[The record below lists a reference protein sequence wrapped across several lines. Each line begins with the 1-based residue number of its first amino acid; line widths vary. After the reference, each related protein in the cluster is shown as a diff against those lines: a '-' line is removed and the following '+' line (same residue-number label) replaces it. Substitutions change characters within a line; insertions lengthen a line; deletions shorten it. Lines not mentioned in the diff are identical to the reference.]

1 MQSRINLFLFVI
13 ILSSAWIIFSGE
25 AVIGAE
31 EGVGGYPYVA
41 EITGDNVNMR
51 SGPGTNYYRCGKLN
65 QGARV
70 EVVGSQ
76 FSWSRIVPPEGSFSW
91 ISKQYV
97 SIDAD
102 DRSTGSVTGN
112 AVRVY
117 AGSSELKP
125 IHSTTV
131 QLRLDRDDKVK
142 VLLGGEGDYYKISPP
157 AGSYLWVS
165 TQYTKPLGALGEV
178 AVAVKK
184 SVVEEPKAE
193 VEGVKKPTAPT
204 VVQRPAA
211 DPSVEAK
218 KLREYYAL
226 AKRMESEREK
236 PIGQQD
242 YSDIKKALVEIA
254 EVGEAGKAVRYSAF
268 AVKQIE
274 RIELALAV
282 GKELPLQESQL
293 EGVKKRIEQ
302 AREASLSKVPDMGRF
317 AVMGVLRGS
326 SIYGPEYYRVVDDLG
341 KTLCYALPSGPA
353 SGLDMKKLLG
363 KKIGLVGAIEAH
375 PQSGGALVRFTEI
388 VRMD

>member
-1 MQSRINLFLFVI
+1 MQSRINFFLLVI
-13 ILSSAWIIFSGE
+13 ILSSAWIIFAGE

-31 EGVGGYPYVA
+31 VGVEGYPYAA

-70 EVVGSQ
+70 DVVGSQ

-97 SIDAD
+97 SINAD
-102 DRSTGSVTGN
+102 DESTGTVTGN

-142 VLLGGEGDYYKISPP
+142 LLLGEEGDYYKILPP

-165 TQYTKPLGALGEV
+165 TQYTKSIGAIGEV
-178 AVAVKK
+178 AEAVEKP
-184 SVVEEPKAE
+184 VVEKPKAE
-193 VEGVKKPTAPT
+193 AESVKKPTAPT
-204 VVQRPAA
+204 VVQRPEA

-226 AKRMESEREK
+226 AKRMKSEREK
-236 PIGQQD
+236 PIEQQD
-242 YSDIKKALVEIA
+242 YSNIKKALVEIA
-254 EVGEAGKAVRYSAF
+254 ETGEAGKAARYSAL

-274 RIELALAV
+274 RIELALAI

-293 EGVKKRIEQ
+293 EGVKKQIEQ
-302 AREASLSKVPDMGRF
+302 AREANLSKVPDMGKF
-317 AVMGVLRGS
+317 AVMGQLQVS
-326 SIYGPEYYRVVDDLG
+326 SIYGPGYYRVVDDLG
-341 KTLCYALPSGPA
+341 KMLCYALPSGPA
-353 SGLDMKKLLG
+353 SGLDMKGLLG
-363 KKIGLVGAIEAH
+363 KKIGLIGAIEAH

-388 VRMD
+388 VKVD

>member
-1 MQSRINLFLFVI
+1 MQSRINFFLLVI
-13 ILSSAWIIFSGE
+13 ILSSAWIIFAGE

-31 EGVGGYPYVA
+31 VGVEGYPYAA

-70 EVVGSQ
+70 DVVGSQ

-91 ISKQYV
+91 ISQYV
-97 SIDAD
+97 SINAD
-102 DRSTGSVTGN
+102 DESTGTVTGN

-142 VLLGGEGDYYKISPP
+142 LLLGEEGDYYKILPP

-165 TQYTKPLGALGEV
+165 TQYTKSIGAIGEV
-178 AVAVKK
+178 AEAVEKP
-184 SVVEEPKAE
+184 VVEKPKAE
-193 VEGVKKPTAPT
+193 AESVKKPTAPT
-204 VVQRPAA
+204 VVQRPEA

-226 AKRMESEREK
+226 AKRMKSEREK
-236 PIGQQD
+236 PIEQQD
-242 YSDIKKALVEIA
+242 YSNIKKALVEIA
-254 EVGEAGKAVRYSAF
+254 ETGEAGKAARYSAL
-268 AVKQIE
+268 AVKQ
-274 RIELALAV
+274 
-282 GKELPLQESQL
+282 K
-293 EGVKKRIEQ
+293 IEQ
-302 AREASLSKVPDMGRF
+302 AREANLSKVPDMGKF
-317 AVMGVLRGS
+317 AVMGQLQVS
-326 SIYGPEYYRVVDDLG
+326 SIYGPGYYRVVDDLG
-341 KTLCYALPSGPA
+341 KMLCYALPSGPA
-353 SGLDMKKLLG
+353 SGLDMKGLLG
-363 KKIGLVGAIEAH
+363 KKIGLIGAIEAH

-388 VRMD
+388 VKVD

>member
-13 ILSSAWIIFSGE
+13 ILGSAWIIFTAE
-25 AVIGAE
+25 AVIGVE
-31 EGVGGYPYVA
+31 EGVEGYPYVA

-97 SIDAD
+97 SIDPD
-102 DRSTGSVTGN
+102 DKGTGTVTGN

-131 QLRLDRDDKVK
+131 QLKLDRGDKVK
-142 VLLGGEGDYYKISPP
+142 LLSGEEGDYYKISPP
-157 AGSYLWVS
+157 VGSYLWVS
-165 TQYTKPLGALGEV
+165 TQYTRALGTVGEV

-184 SVVEEPKAE
+184 PVVEKPKAE
-193 VEGVKKPTAPT
+193 AEGVKKPTAPT

-211 DPSVEAK
+211 DPSLEAR

-226 AKRMESEREK
+226 VKRMESEREK
-236 PIGQQD
+236 RLGQQD

-254 EVGEAGKAVRYSAF
+254 EVGKAGKAARYSAF

-282 GKELPLQESQL
+282 GKELPLQESEL

-317 AVMGVLRGS
+317 AAMGKLQVS
-326 SIYGPEYYRVVDDLG
+326 SIYGPGYYRVVDNSG
-341 KTLCYALPSGPA
+341 KMICYALPSGQV
-353 SGLDMKKLLG
+353 SSLDMEELLG
-363 KKIGLVGAIEAH
+363 KKVGLVGTIEAH
-375 PQSGGALVRFTEI
+375 PQSGSALVRFTEI
-388 VRMD
+388 ARVD